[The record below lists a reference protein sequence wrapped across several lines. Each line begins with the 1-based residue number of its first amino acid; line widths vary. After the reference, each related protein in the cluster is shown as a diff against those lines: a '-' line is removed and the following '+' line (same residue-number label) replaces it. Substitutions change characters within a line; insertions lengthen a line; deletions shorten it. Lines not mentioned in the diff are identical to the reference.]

1 MSTANTRTAIAC
13 CTSASFS
20 LINWP
25 RSCAASSE
33 LFHSDVLRAAPEF
46 HATGASFDDADASFD
61 DSAASFYDSGASFDD
76 AGASFD
82 DSAAS
87 FYDSGASFDDAGASF
102 DAAAPSFHDA
112 DASFDDAGASFD
124 DAAASFHDAD
134 ASSSVEK
141 SRQLRPVFL
150 LSSQSRNQRS
160 GLLARVRSAAMKQIC
175 NQIDY
180 YCM

>member
-1 MSTANTRTAIAC
+1 LVVGGRSSITHD
-13 CTSASFS
+13 SAPSFDDS
-20 LINWP
+20 
-25 RSCAASSE
+25 R
-33 LFHSDVLRAAPEF
+33 
-46 HATGASFDDADASFD
+46 ASFDDA
-61 DSAASFYDSGASFDD
+61 GASFDD

-87 FYDSGASFDDAGASF
+87 FYDSG
-102 DAAAPSFHDA
+102 
-112 DASFDDAGASFD
+112 
-124 DAAASFHDAD
+124 

>member
-61 DSAASFYDSGASFDD
+61 DADASFDDSAASFYDSGASFDD

-87 FYDSGASFDDAGASF
+87 FYDSGASFDDA
-102 DAAAPSFHDA
+102 DASFHDA
-112 DASFDDAGASFD
+112 DASFDDS
-124 DAAASFHDAD
+124 AASFYDSG

-150 LSSQSRNQRS
+150 LSSQPCNQRS